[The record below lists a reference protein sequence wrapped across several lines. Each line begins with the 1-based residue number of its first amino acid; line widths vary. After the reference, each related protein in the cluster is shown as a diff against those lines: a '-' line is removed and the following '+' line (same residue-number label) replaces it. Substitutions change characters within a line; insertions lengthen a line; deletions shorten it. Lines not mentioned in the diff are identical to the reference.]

1 MPRIPPYFCS
11 ELPPSHCQLPLSPS
25 WMPSWRCPSLLTPV
39 WSPHLLK
46 QTPMMPM
53 TPPNW
58 RTMPLPFLRIL
69 HGFPTLSRSFRMSS
83 LRKLTSLLHWPV
95 FQFRKTPLHR
105 QGDPV
110 ENTGNF
116 TCDPRQHEST
126 ECGFHHFSGVSGI
139 FQLLCVGLRTRKS
152 MAFVLNSPW
161 LEICL
166 AGPPQ
171 FFNFP
176 AQLFVLNFSIP
187 FGIPS
192 YNGGRVI
199 KHLITLATA
208 SQNGH
213 SLFLPVL
220 NGTDTRTENVS
231 QLLFVDF
238 HCSFHGQKQRKETT
252 EAQKFVFSTCR
263 FLSFQGVF

>member
-1 MPRIPPYFCS
+1 
-11 ELPPSHCQLPLSPS
+11 
-25 WMPSWRCPSLLTPV
+25 
-39 WSPHLLK
+39 
-46 QTPMMPM
+46 
-53 TPPNW
+53 
-58 RTMPLPFLRIL
+58 MPLYQFIQRGCFV
-69 HGFPTLSRSFRMSS
+69 HGFDDIPFQEINMS
-83 LRKLTSLLHWPV
+83 V

-166 AGPPQ
+166 AGLPQ

-187 FGIPS
+187 FGIPF
-192 YNGGRVI
+192 YDGGRII

-252 EAQKFVFSTCR
+252 KAKKPAFSTCR

>member
-1 MPRIPPYFCS
+1 
-11 ELPPSHCQLPLSPS
+11 
-25 WMPSWRCPSLLTPV
+25 
-39 WSPHLLK
+39 
-46 QTPMMPM
+46 
-53 TPPNW
+53 
-58 RTMPLPFLRIL
+58 
-69 HGFPTLSRSFRMSS
+69 MS
-83 LRKLTSLLHWPV
+83 V

-166 AGPPQ
+166 AGLPQ

-187 FGIPS
+187 LKGHPS
-192 YNGGRVI
+192 TESRWPACHVSETKTGF
-199 KHLITLATA
+199 ATA

>member
-1 MPRIPPYFCS
+1 
-11 ELPPSHCQLPLSPS
+11 
-25 WMPSWRCPSLLTPV
+25 
-39 WSPHLLK
+39 
-46 QTPMMPM
+46 
-53 TPPNW
+53 
-58 RTMPLPFLRIL
+58 
-69 HGFPTLSRSFRMSS
+69 MS
-83 LRKLTSLLHWPV
+83 V

-126 ECGFHHFSGVSGI
+126 ECSFHHFSGVSGI

-166 AGPPQ
+166 AGLSQ
-171 FFNFP
+171 FFNLP

-187 FGIPS
+187 FGIPF

-252 EAQKFVFSTCR
+252 EAKKLVFSTCR